1 MNTLISL
8 FIDNELDLDEKID
21 FVERIHEDRDFKNE
35 SVELL
40 NMEKIIRADVV
51 DRIPA
56 LKMKMKKKRIP
67 SVFRWMGLWVP
78 AAAAAIL
85 IAFVVFYHPGQVRTA
100 SHRFV
105 IYRPD
110 VTQAE
115 IAGTFT
121 GWRRIP
127 LNQIGTSGYW
137 DITLSLPGGE
147 HRFTYILD
155 GEKKFADPTVAT
167 RELDDFGGQNSIIS
181 VESKT

>member
-1 MNTLISL
+1 MNTLISM
-8 FIDNELDLDEKID
+8 FIDDELDLDEKIE
-21 FVERIHEDRDFKNE
+21 FVERIHADRNFKNA

-40 NMEKIIRADVV
+40 NMEKIIRVDVV

-56 LKMKMKKKRIP
+56 LEIKTEKKRFP

-78 AAAAAIL
+78 AAAAVL
-85 IAFVVFYHPGQVRTA
+85 IAFFVLYYPRQLSTT
-100 SHRFV
+100 SYRFV

-110 VTQAE
+110 VTTAE

-121 GWRRIP
+121 DWQRIP
-127 LNQIGTSGYW
+127 LNRIGTSGYW
-137 DITLSLPGGE
+137 EISMSLPGGE

-155 GEKKFADPTVAT
+155 GEKRFADPTVAA

>member
-51 DRIPA
+51 NRIPA

-78 AAAAAIL
+78 AAAAIL
-85 IAFVVFYHPGQVRTA
+85 IAFFVLYHPRQLPAT

-110 VTQAE
+110 VTTAE

-127 LNQIGTSGYW
+127 LNRIGTSGYW
-137 DITLSLPGGE
+137 DITIRLPGGE

-155 GEKKFADPTVAT
+155 GEKRIADPTVAA